1 MIHGVVHRMDA
12 LRMFSLLVWSVYY
25 GLYTLDYILWIVY
38 YGPHSLQLPFGG
50 LESRG
55 LWRIPKSLEE
65 HRSLEEHWSP
75 MPTNESDTRIYDTIR
90 PITQLPNPWWIKR
103 SSAGRDLF
111 LPMLMP
117 RAQRFWQVRRRRSNS
132 VKFTPNSRPKFIPRD
147 SHCPRLGCARRPA
160 GEEHT
165 RRRAY

>member
-65 HRSLEEHWSP
+65 HRSLEEH
-75 MPTNESDTRIYDTIR
+75 
-90 PITQLPNPWWIKR
+90 
-103 SSAGRDLF
+103 
-111 LPMLMP
+111 
-117 RAQRFWQVRRRRSNS
+117 
-132 VKFTPNSRPKFIPRD
+132 
-147 SHCPRLGCARRPA
+147 
-160 GEEHT
+160 
-165 RRRAY
+165 